1 MGRRKKNKR
10 VVENILITGIADKG
24 MSVGRNDEGEVFFI
38 EDAVPGDVVNAVV
51 IRKKKNH
58 SICRVKE
65 TVTLS
70 PERTTPFCKHFYHC
84 GGCKWQNLKYDSQ
97 TKYKFIKIVN
107 AMRRIGKMDTEGII
121 NTVRY
126 SKDIRY
132 YRNKLE
138 FTFCDKRWL
147 TPEEIETQGFMALSK
162 QNLRWD
168 STGPIHLT
176 KY

>member
-1 MGRRKKNKR
+1 MQ
-10 VVENILITGIADKG
+10 VAE
-24 MSVGRNDEGEVFFI
+24 SQ
-38 EDAVPGDVVNAVV
+38 
-51 IRKKKNH
+51 IRFTNQ
-58 SICRVKE
+58 VQ
-65 TVTLS
+65 V
-70 PERTTPFCKHFYHC
+70 Y
-84 GGCKWQNLKYDSQ
+84 Q
-97 TKYKFIKIVN
+97 IVN

-132 YRNKLE
+132 HRNKLE
-138 FTFCDKRWL
+138 FTFVIKDGLLRKRSK
-147 TPEEIETQGFMALSK
+147 PRALSK